1 MKLTLEIEIAFR
13 YEKKKPSGKENS
25 QLTPDKRTC
34 EKRKYYDGKEGKK
47 LRKMI
52 SRFPFGTTDCDKLKR
67 KSYNTFRFRRQ
78 EAIRQHPSLS
88 PWNLFCIFT
97 RLGYDLTC
105 DLAQLR
111 YHLFGGPNMTWLRP
125 VLAISFNVSMTPR
138 TSSAQVAHRCVAS
151 ARLAILHQQLFL

>member
-25 QLTPDKRTC
+25 QLTPDKKMR
-34 EKRKYYDGKEGKK
+34 KRKYYDGKEGKK

-67 KSYNTFRFRRQ
+67 KFLQHIQVQTTGSYTPAPFTVTLESFLHLHSTRLRSHMRLSTT
-78 EAIRQHPSLS
+78 SLS
-88 PWNLFCIFT
+88 PVWWT
-97 RLGYDLTC
+97 KYDM
-105 DLAQLR
+105 A
-111 YHLFGGPNMTWLRP
+111 WP